1 MTNLSA
7 LIMVALGGAAGALA
21 RFGLTVLFQRQAI
34 VFPYGTLAS
43 NLLGCLVIGI
53 LAELAARTD
62 LVSGQARLL
71 IATGFCGGFTTL
83 STLTLEMIMYLRA
96 GAVMAAT
103 GYFAITFVGA
113 FTSFLAGVMLVR
125 LILRAG

>member
-21 RFGLTVLFQRQAI
+21 RFALTVVFQRHAI
-34 VFPYGTLAS
+34 VFPYGTLVS
-43 NLLGCLVIGI
+43 NLLGCLVIGV

-62 LVSGQARLL
+62 LISGEARLL

-83 STLTLEMIMYLRA
+83 STLTLELVMYLRA

-103 GYFAITFVGA
+103 GYFAMTFVGA
-113 FTSFLAGVMLVR
+113 FASFLAGVMLVR
-125 LILRAG
+125 LVIRGG